1 MTVQELTR
9 EQLIELKVAYL
20 FELDS
25 EGTLSEVIYGDSE
38 DDSRLSWGEIANADN
53 LIPDD
58 VIIEHYNGTAFV
70 PEDFTVKR
78 RFKKLCFPSKK
89 YKKVFA

>member
-25 EGTLSEVIYGDSE
+25 EGALNEVIYNDPE
-38 DDSRLSWGEIANADN
+38 DDSPLSWGEIANADN
-53 LIPDD
+53 LVPDN
-58 VIIEHYNGTAFV
+58 VVIEHYEGTVFM
-70 PEDFTVKR
+70 PEDF
-78 RFKKLCFPSKK
+78 
-89 YKKVFA
+89 